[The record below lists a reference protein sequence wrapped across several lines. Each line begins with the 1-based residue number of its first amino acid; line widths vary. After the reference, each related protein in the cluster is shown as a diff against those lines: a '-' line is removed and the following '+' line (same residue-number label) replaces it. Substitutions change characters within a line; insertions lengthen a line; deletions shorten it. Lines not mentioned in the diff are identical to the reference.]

1 MTRFRFGPKLAFG
14 RTIPLRRLVWAGGND
29 FRLESDLAPPIPSK
43 DNFLLQVRAVGICGT
58 DIHILR
64 GELPGVRPPRVLGH
78 EIAGEVYAIGEGI
91 TRFSVGDRV
100 TVDSVVG
107 CGICSFCRKGRQQF
121 CRSGYEFGVSQDGG
135 CQDFLLV
142 PEANAFHI
150 SPNISFEEG
159 AILDMEVFSA
169 LKRCGVAE
177 GDVAL
182 VAGDGPAGLIACQLL
197 RYMGAS
203 KVILSGQSPGRMRA
217 AGKLGLADR
226 VIDSRCKS
234 IPAVVAEETSGLG
247 ANISVDC
254 AGTEDSARDAIQSVA
269 AGGSVLLYGV
279 YSKPM
284 VHFDLNQI
292 VLRDLKVFGAL
303 SDRLGWESVIDLV
316 EARKLQLRSLITH
329 RFPLEEAQLAFQ
341 SVEARADG
349 LVKAVF
355 IL

>member
-1 MTRFRFGPKLAFG
+1 MALNWAFG
-14 RTIPLRRLVWAGGND
+14 RTIPLRRLVWAGENE
-29 FRLESDLAPPIPSK
+29 FHLESGLATPIPSK
-43 DNFLLQVRAVGICGT
+43 DSFLLRVRAVGICGT

-78 EIAGEVYAIGEGI
+78 EIAGEVHAIGEGI
-91 TRFSVGDRV
+91 TRFKVGDRV

-107 CGICSFCRKGRQQF
+107 CGNCGFCSRGRQQF
-121 CRSGYEFGVSQDGG
+121 CRSGYEFGVSHDGG

-169 LKRCGVAE
+169 LKRCGVRE

-197 RYMGAS
+197 RHMGAS
-203 KVILSGQSPGRMRA
+203 KVLLSGQSPGRMRT
-217 AGKLGLADR
+217 AGRLELADR
-226 VIDSRCKS
+226 VIDSRCNSVPS
-234 IPAVVAEETSGLG
+234 IVASETAGIG
-247 ANISVDC
+247 VDISVDC
-254 AGTEDSARDAIQSVA
+254 AGTEDSANDAIRSVA

-279 YSKPM
+279 YSKPL

-316 EARKLQLRSLITH
+316 ESRKLELSSLITH
-329 RFPLEEAQLAFQ
+329 RFPLEEAQLAFE
-341 SVEARADG
+341 SVQARTDG

-355 IL
+355 LL